1 MSASFFLPF
10 SLLLALLVSPCFLLV
25 AYWYKSQLPRTVM
38 TWRKP
43 EMVIITI
50 TFLIASLILF
60 IVGVSSFFRVL
71 DVEGLNLPTSHSDI
85 TNLKHIC
92 YACGLLLV
100 AAGFTYTAIR
110 MLLVKVVTDQGIVR
124 NARLLRIPDVRNI
137 IYWETI
143 TDYYLVSD
151 YPNVIFTLIIR
162 SGHNEFERTSVRV
175 PVYMREE
182 FEDLLES
189 RLFSSGSSTK
199 SDVRSQPFSGN

>member
-1 MSASFFLPF
+1 MASAFLPF
-10 SLLLALLVSPCFLLV
+10 SLILALLISPCFLLV

-60 IVGVSSFFRVL
+60 IVGVSSVFSVL
-71 DVEGLNLPTSHSDI
+71 NEEGQIIPSDHANSAKLLPIS
-85 TNLKHIC
+85 

-100 AAGFTYTAIR
+100 AAGFTYASIR
-110 MLLVKVVTDQGIVR
+110 MLLVRVVTDQGIVR
-124 NARLLRIPDVRNI
+124 NARLLRIPDVRHI

-151 YPNVIFTLIIR
+151 YPNVVFTLIIQ
-162 SGHNEFERTSVRV
+162 SGNNQFERTSVRV

-189 RLFSSGSSTK
+189 RLFSSGSSAR
-199 SDVRSQPFSGN
+199 SDVRTKPFSGN